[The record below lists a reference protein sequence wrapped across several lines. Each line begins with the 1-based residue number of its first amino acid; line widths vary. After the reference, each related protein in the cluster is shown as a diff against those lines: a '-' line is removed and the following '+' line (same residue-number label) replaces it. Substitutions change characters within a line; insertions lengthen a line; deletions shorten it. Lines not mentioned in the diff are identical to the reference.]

1 MDEGPLGS
9 VGLAT
14 APSSVSEK
22 SGLFEALHGLAKF
35 EIESAPVLSELR
47 LNRLLFV
54 EAPKLLAATRG

>member
-9 VGLAT
+9 VELAT

-22 SGLFEALHGLAKF
+22 SGLFGALHGLAKV

-47 LNRLLFV
+47 LN
-54 EAPKLLAATRG
+54 